1 MLQSNPPFFRLA
13 ALFSLALLVLG
24 GCPTGEPGPGD
35 DDDDAHGHG
44 DLLGIGLAP
53 NDPRMAPGDT
63 VQFQAKAFYDDY
75 TSEDITEAVAW
86 VSTDDRIATV
96 GNSGGDKGACQA
108 HEAGEASIIATYEGG
123 ISSKVTLTVTGA
135 TVESVEIRPSGLEL
149 HVGDGAQFEA
159 IASYSD
165 GGSGNVAGS
174 CSWSVDPSSVA
185 SVDGTGWVAAL
196 AEGQATVDA
205 QCGGAPVTAASLTV
219 VDEGTTLPD
228 PDLRITDLAATVQGD
243 QVDYLATVRND
254 GDGYAA
260 GFYVDLFLDPG
271 AAPQYGDSWDQ
282 YAWVTG
288 LGGGESTTV
297 SLQLSDVAA
306 GSYQSYALADSEQ
319 MVVEGNED
327 NNVGGPESVT
337 VASGQADLV
346 IDLFDGV
353 TDGSYTLYEVHVTNV
368 GGTAAG
374 AFWIDLFFDQLSA
387 PSIGDYGD
395 DWENVAGLDPG
406 DTTVWEVEVED
417 GPVSYWDSWVLVD
430 SADDVAESDEGDNT
444 AYLELWP

>member
-1 MLQSNPPFFRLA
+1 MPLSTRSPY
-13 ALFSLALLVLG
+13 SLVTLLSLVLTVLS
-24 GCPTGEPGPGD
+24 GCPTPDPTPAD

-53 NDPRMAPGDT
+53 NDPRMAPGEA

-75 TSEDITEAVAW
+75 TSEDITDAVSW

-96 GNSGGDKGACQA
+96 GDSGGSKGMCQA
-108 HEAGEASIIATYEGG
+108 HEAGEASIVATYQGG

-135 TVESVEIRPSGLEL
+135 TLESVEIRPSGLEL

-185 SVDGTGWVAAL
+185 SVDGTGWVTAVG
-196 AEGQATVDA
+196 EGQAAVEA
-205 QCGGAPVTAASLTV
+205 QCGGAPVTPATLTV

-228 PDLRITDLAATVQGD
+228 PDLRVTDLAATVLGD

-260 GFYVDLFLDPG
+260 GFYVDLFLDLG
-271 AAPQYGDSWDQ
+271 AAPQYGESWDE

-297 SLQLSDVAA
+297 SIQLLDVTA

-319 MVVEGNED
+319 MVDEGNE
-327 NNVGGPESVT
+327 NNNTGGPEAVT
-337 VASGQADLV
+337 VSSGQPDLV

-353 TDGSYTLYEVHVTNV
+353 TDGSYTLYEVHVTNA

-374 AFWIDLFFDQLSA
+374 AFWVDLFFDQLSA

-395 DWENVAGLDPG
+395 DWVNVAALDPG
-406 DTTVWEVEVED
+406 DTTVWELELED
-417 GPVSYWDSWVLVD
+417 GPSYYWDSWLLVD
-430 SADDVAESDEGDNT
+430 SLDDVAESDEGDNT